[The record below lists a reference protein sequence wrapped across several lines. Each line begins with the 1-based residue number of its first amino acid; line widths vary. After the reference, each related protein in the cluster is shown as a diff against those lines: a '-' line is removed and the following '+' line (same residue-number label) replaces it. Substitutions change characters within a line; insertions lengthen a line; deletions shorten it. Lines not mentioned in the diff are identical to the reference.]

1 MKGIKRTLS
10 LLLLVV
16 LLLLPA
22 GCKKDPDDV
31 SGSLVPDSQ
40 PSQESSA
47 STEESEDE
55 ALSIGQVNGGR
66 YENKYFGFGCS
77 LDSTWTYASQEQLQA
92 QNGLTAEMFDDEA
105 LQEQLRNSN
114 MFYDMMAATS
124 DLSLNINVVVQNMGQ
139 LYGSILSEDTI
150 VQQTIKT
157 LPDQLAASG
166 MSVTSCKAADVEFA
180 GATHKAIRLTSI
192 VQDMQVY
199 QICVFI
205 KRGGYIANITLTSF
219 TDNTTDT
226 LLKLFYGV

>member
-1 MKGIKRTLS
+1 MKGIKRILS

-16 LLLLPA
+16 LLLLPS

-47 STEESEDE
+47 SAEESEDE

>member
-1 MKGIKRTLS
+1 MKGIKRILS

-114 MFYDMMAATS
+114 MFYDMMAATE
-124 DLSLNINVVVQNMGQ
+124 DGYCNINVVVQNMGL

-150 VQQTIKT
+150 VDQSIQA
-157 LPDQLAASG
+157 LPNQMAGAG
-166 MSVTSCKAADVEFA
+166 MTVTSCKAAEVEFA
-180 GATHKAIRLTSI
+180 GAAHKAIRMASTI
-192 VQDMQVY
+192 QDVPIY

-205 KRGGYIANITLTSF
+205 KRGGYITNITLTSF
-219 TDNTTDT
+219 MEDNTDT

>member
-1 MKGIKRTLS
+1 MKGIKRILS
-10 LLLLVV
+10 LLLLFV

-47 STEESEDE
+47 PAEESEDE

-77 LDSTWTYASQEQLQA
+77 LDSTWTYASKEQLQA

-150 VQQTIKT
+150 VQQTIKS
-157 LPDQLAASG
+157 LPDQLASSG

-180 GATHKAIRLTSI
+180 GATHKAIRLTST

-205 KRGGYIANITLTSF
+205 KRGGYIANITFTSF